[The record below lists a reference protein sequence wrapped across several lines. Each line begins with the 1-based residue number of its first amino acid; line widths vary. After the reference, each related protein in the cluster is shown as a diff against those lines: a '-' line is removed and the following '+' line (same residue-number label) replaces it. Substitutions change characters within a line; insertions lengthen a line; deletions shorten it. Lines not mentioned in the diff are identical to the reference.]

1 MSGERLTNW
10 ARNIV
15 FEPASVLRPRS
26 REELADA
33 LASSSAPVRVLGT
46 GHSFSP
52 VCSTEGALV
61 SLAELPV
68 SVDVDASAARAVV
81 GGPLRWGDIAPVLD
95 GHGVALHN
103 MGSLPHIS
111 VAGSASTGTHGSGS
125 ALGCLATAVRGVE
138 LMTADGS
145 VRWIRQ
151 GDDGFDGSVVAL
163 GMLGAV
169 LSVELEVEPA
179 YEVEQTVWRGLPFA
193 TAVDRFDDVMGS
205 ARSVSLFTT
214 WQGDGFE
221 QVWVKRDTAS
231 PPADLAWTGATPS
244 DVPLHPCPG
253 MPPDACTAQLG
264 VVGRWYERVPHFRL
278 DHTPSSGDELQSE
291 YLLDRSR
298 AADAL
303 EAARSVAGVVAPVL
317 QISEIRTVAG
327 DGLWLSPCYGRDSV
341 AVHFTWNDDAAAVAP
356 AVDAVESVLLPL
368 GGRPHWGK
376 VFAAEPSLVASAY
389 PRLVDQRALRDRL
402 DPGRRFT
409 NAFVARYLDA

>member
-1 MSGERLTNW
+1 MTSQPLTNW

-15 FEPASVLRPRS
+15 FEPASVARPRS
-26 REELADA
+26 RVELAEV
-33 LASSSAPVRVLGT
+33 LASASSVRVLGT

-52 VCSTEGALV
+52 VCSTDGTLL
-61 SLAELPV
+61 SLADLPV
-68 SVDVDASAARAVV
+68 SIDVDVDALRATV

-125 ALGCLATAVRGVE
+125 ALGCLATAVCGVE

-145 VRWIRQ
+145 VRWIRE
-151 GDDGFDGSVVAL
+151 GDDGFYGSVVAL

-169 LSVELEVEPA
+169 LSVELAVEPA
-179 YEVEQTVWRGLPFA
+179 YDVEQTVWQGLPFVV
-193 TAVDRFDDVMGS
+193 AVDRFDDVMGS

-214 WQGDGFE
+214 WQADEFE

-231 PPADLAWTGATPS
+231 PPADLGWTGATPS

-253 MPPDACTAQLG
+253 ISPEACTQQLG

-291 YLLDRSR
+291 YLLDRSC
-298 AADAL
+298 AAEAL
-303 EAARSVAGVVAPVL
+303 EAVQTVAHVVAPVL
-317 QISEIRTVAG
+317 QISEIRTVAA
-327 DGLWLSPCYGRDSV
+327 DSLWLSPCYGRDSV
-341 AVHFTWNDDAAAVAP
+341 AVHFTWIDDADAVAP
-356 AVDAVESVLLPL
+356 AVAAVESVLVPL
-368 GGRPHWGK
+368 GARPHWGK
-376 VFAAEPSLVASAY
+376 VFDVEPGLVASAY
-389 PRLVDQRALRDRL
+389 PRLADQRALRNRL
-402 DPGRRFT
+402 DPERRFT
-409 NAFVARYLDA
+409 NGFVARYLDA

>member
-1 MSGERLTNW
+1 MTSQPLTNW

-15 FEPASVLRPRS
+15 FEPASVARPRS
-26 REELADA
+26 RVELAEV
-33 LASSSAPVRVLGT
+33 LASASSVRVLGT

-52 VCSTEGALV
+52 VCSTDGTLL
-61 SLAELPV
+61 SLADLPV
-68 SVDVDASAARAVV
+68 SIDVDVDALRATV

-125 ALGCLATAVRGVE
+125 ALGCLARAVRGVE

-145 VRWIRQ
+145 VRWIRE
-151 GDDGFDGSVVAL
+151 GDDGFYGSVVAL

-169 LSVELEVEPA
+169 LSVELAVEPA
-179 YEVEQTVWRGLPFA
+179 YDVEQTVWQGLPFVV
-193 TAVDRFDDVMGS
+193 AVDRFDDVMGS

-214 WQGDGFE
+214 WQSDEFE

-231 PPADLAWTGATPS
+231 PPADLWWTGATPS

-253 MPPDACTAQLG
+253 ISPEACTQQLG

-291 YLLDRSR
+291 YLLDRSC
-298 AADAL
+298 AAEAL
-303 EAARSVAGVVAPVL
+303 EAVQTVAHVVAPVL
-317 QISEIRTVAG
+317 QISEIRTVAA
-327 DGLWLSPCYGRDSV
+327 DSLWLSPCYGRDSV
-341 AVHFTWNDDAAAVAP
+341 AVHFTWIDDADAVAP
-356 AVDAVESVLLPL
+356 AVAAVESVLVPL
-368 GGRPHWGK
+368 GARPHWGK
-376 VFAAEPSLVASAY
+376 VFDVEPGLVASAY
-389 PRLVDQRALRDRL
+389 PRLADQRALRDRL
-402 DPGRRFT
+402 DPEHRFT
-409 NAFVARYLDA
+409 NGFVARYLDA